1 MRLEEVLGQ
10 NVRRLRQ
17 ARELSQEKLAAEVG
31 VDMRYLGAI
40 ERGKAN
46 PSLKVMAGIA
56 EALGVHVRDLLKERR
71 SKVNAVRSTD
81 QTT

>member
-31 VDMRYLGAI
+31 VDMRYLGDI

-56 EALGVHVRDLLKERR
+56 EALGVPVRDLLKERR
-71 SKVNAVRSTD
+71 SKVSAGRSSD